1 MLNQLIL
8 VTRLNSIKVMGK
20 KIFINNENNSFKKTI
35 WVDGDKSISIRT
47 LLLGSQAYG
56 KTSIENILLSE
67 DILNSINCLKKLGI
81 KISLIKKQCFIH
93 GKGLNGFNYRK
104 NIVLNAGNSGTF
116 ARLIL
121 GLLIKSPFYIKL
133 TGDKSLSK
141 RDFARV
147 ILPLQKIGAN
157 FKVNNKKT
165 LPIRIIGSNFVNPIH
180 YLEKR
185 GSAQCKSTVML
196 AALNSPGLTIIKAKK
211 SRDHTENIFKYLGIP
226 IIVKKK
232 KHYDEIRIKGQ
243 KNFKSFKY
251 KIPSDPS
258 SCAFF
263 VVLTLLSKNCKL
275 IIQNVNVNQSRIG
288 YIKILNK
295 MGARIKIKNV
305 RSRFGEKQAD
315 LHVKSQPTLKKIN
328 CPSSLNSNL
337 IDEFLIL
344 FLAAAKANGVSS
356 FSNLGELDKKE
367 SPRLKMGSK
376 LLNQLGIKT
385 RLTKDSIKIFGN
397 PSINLKKTINIKNYY
412 KDHRI
417 FMTSVIAAFTFG
429 GKWKIDDI
437 DSYKSSFPSFLN
449 IIKKLGLKF
458 KII

>member
-165 LPIRIIGSNFVNPIH
+165 LPVRIIGSNFVNPIH

-356 FSNLGELDKKE
+356 FSDLGELDKKE
-367 SPRLKMGSK
+367 SPRLKLGSK

-397 PSINLKKTINIKNYY
+397 PYINLKKTINIKNYY